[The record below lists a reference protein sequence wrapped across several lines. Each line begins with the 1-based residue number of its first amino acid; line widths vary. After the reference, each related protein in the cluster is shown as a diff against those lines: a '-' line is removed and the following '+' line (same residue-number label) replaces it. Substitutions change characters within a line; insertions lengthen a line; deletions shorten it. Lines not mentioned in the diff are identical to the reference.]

1 MTLDF
6 VGADPNSPTNK
17 CPAVLVE
24 RETGDGLFVG
34 KKVTDPATIAI
45 VTEHTA
51 IAADEGVFRMPA
63 PMWPII
69 AEAAAGTYDQDR
81 HGPGQPTFENLVA
94 ATKRS
99 IVRLEMRED
108 YGHDDAAYR
117 RWREGQRGE
126 AVMPDDADR
135 WRELVKE
142 SVARGVEWRRL
153 RVVPEPLTDYLRW
166 EHHLTESLNVAP
178 GEQVRWLPRRRASGL
193 LLPSN
198 DLWLFDRRT
207 VQFHHLSPDP
217 HGTGILDHG
226 DEVTNDPDVVAR
238 TIAAFDA
245 AWEYGIPHSDYRPN

>member
-1 MTLDF
+1 MVLDF
-6 VGADPNSPTNK
+6 VGADPDSPTNK

-34 KKVTDPATIAI
+34 KKVTDPVTIAM
-45 VTEHTA
+45 VAEHTA
-51 IAADEGVFRMPA
+51 IAADEAVFRMPA

-69 AEAAAGTYDQDR
+69 AEAAAGTYEEGR
-81 HGPGQPTFENLVA
+81 HGPGQPSFENLVA
-94 ATKRS
+94 ATQRS
-99 IVRLEMRED
+99 IARLEMRED
-108 YGHDDAAYR
+108 YGLDDPAYQ
-117 RWREGQRGE
+117 RWREGKRGDD
-126 AVMPDDADR
+126 VMVADADA
-135 WRELVKE
+135 WRELVKK

-217 HGTGILDHG
+217 AGTGILDHG

-238 TIAAFDA
+238 TVAAFDA
-245 AWEYGIPHSDYRPN
+245 AWEHGIPHAEYRPD